1 MGRMTHI
8 FLALALTIC
17 PVQKNIQWLPAR
29 HQEGGTRESQL
40 LKNMSGWEW
49 TWLEQDLSEGGEHR
63 TCCPETS
70 QRVTVI
76 QSAKE
81 SVTSRVNNI
90 LKIIQKFQCF

>member
-1 MGRMTHI
+1 MARMTHI

-17 PVQKNIQWLPAR
+17 PIQRNTQWLPAR

-49 TWLEQDLSEGGEHR
+49 TWLEQDLSEGGKHR

-70 QRVTVI
+70 LRGTVI

-81 SVTSRVNNI
+81 SAAGRVNNI
-90 LKIIQKFQCF
+90 FKMIHKFQCF